1 MVESIL
7 LKNRTV
13 SLFVIPVQY
22 SLSYTKYVM
31 EKHEKVHN
39 RGLRSLKNMA
49 ARELSRSL
57 IIDLLESPNGTLYAV
72 LIASVIVILTTGLFY
87 IYSDNQF
94 ILEIFLLQ

>member
-1 MVESIL
+1 
-7 LKNRTV
+7 
-13 SLFVIPVQY
+13 
-22 SLSYTKYVM
+22 M